1 MLDHGKNVR
10 FMGESLRV
18 TGEARAYLVQDFNKR
33 DWNSHKYVRFD
44 LTDPLSFDIDVRN
57 VPCGCLACVYLTAMP
72 DPAFGQPNY
81 CDMAHTLLPGIGGS
95 VCTEIDVLEIN
106 NNAAQSAI
114 HTETGGQYGSHRC
127 DQNGC
132 AAMLGGPHSPHS
144 TKGQRELYGPQ
155 KYIDSNLPFRVQAQ
169 VEADGE
175 LRVTLF
181 QHGKDALVFDKRLGG
196 NPQGSGVP
204 EDALKATSASMGKLA
219 LVASLWQDSDLSWFD
234 GPGCKRC
241 NLDTASFTISN
252 VRSMPRPKPPPPP
265 LPPFP
270 PSIASPLPPPPP
282 PPPDPPEP
290 SPPPGPPPPPSP
302 NPLPP
307 RSPMPPPF
315 TAVSLLD
322 DVPMPPPSPMSL
334 ESTMHSNVGMVGAA
348 VSGSAPATFESAVPS
363 TPDESDVARAT
374 NNVVAVGIV
383 AGLVSILTLF
393 VWWRMQSTR
402 GLGGAKLVRMSS
414 SKTSRRG
421 RHSAFTRVSTTDDE
435 DDFNAV
441 QRSDQHASARE
452 DDHLVEAQVESTQRK
467 AAPLVFGV
475 AKKPMQ
481 HTFVPTG
488 VVHVDEEAHMQVSKM
503 EDPNEARMR
512 IPTETVEPSTSRT
525 YQYPGDDEDEDISVP
540 LTDTV
545 SQARRVTKPGQL
557 VLD

>member
-1 MLDHGKNVR
+1 MPCPEWCDTWRCNNEEWCRNGGRPEACTTCCPEWCGTWKCTESWCQVVADQNLAVVVVATRLAPDFCDSWVCPTDFTGRWCRDGQRPSACKACGCPSWCTRWTCTEAWCRGGGFPAACAVCPGLAQGPVASIKPTAGWVLDHGKNAS

-33 DWNSHKYVRFD
+33 TGTATSTSASTW
-44 LTDPLSFDIDVRN
+44 TDPLSFDIDVRN

-270 PSIASPLPPPPP
+270 PSIASPPLPPPP

-290 SPPPGPPPPPSP
+290 SPPPGPPPSSP

-307 RSPMPPPF
+307 RSTMPPPF
-315 TAVSLLD
+315 TAVSLMTSLCLRRS
-322 DVPMPPPSPMSL
+322 DVL
-334 ESTMHSNVGMVGAA
+334 GATMASNWDGRCGRF
-348 VSGSAPATFESAVPS
+348 GSAPATLKV
-363 TPDESDVARAT
+363 
-374 NNVVAVGIV
+374 
-383 AGLVSILTLF
+383 L
-393 VWWRMQSTR
+393 
-402 GLGGAKLVRMSS
+402 
-414 SKTSRRG
+414 
-421 RHSAFTRVSTTDDE
+421 
-435 DDFNAV
+435 
-441 QRSDQHASARE
+441 
-452 DDHLVEAQVESTQRK
+452 
-467 AAPLVFGV
+467 
-475 AKKPMQ
+475 
-481 HTFVPTG
+481 
-488 VVHVDEEAHMQVSKM
+488 
-503 EDPNEARMR
+503 
-512 IPTETVEPSTSRT
+512 
-525 YQYPGDDEDEDISVP
+525 
-540 LTDTV
+540 
-545 SQARRVTKPGQL
+545 SQARPMRATLHARPTMWWQWESLPGSSAF
-557 VLD
+557 